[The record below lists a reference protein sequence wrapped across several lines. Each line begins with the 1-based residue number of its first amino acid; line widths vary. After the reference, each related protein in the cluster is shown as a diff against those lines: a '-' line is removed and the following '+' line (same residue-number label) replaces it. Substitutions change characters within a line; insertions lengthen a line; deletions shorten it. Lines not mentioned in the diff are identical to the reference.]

1 MSDHEPF
8 HKKLPYETK
17 PLNIPGAFT
26 TPFPP
31 AGFDPMTASPKELVK
46 HGILVRR
53 PDHNDPPHLVEA
65 WKRIF
70 GRKFKPEDRIVPHL
84 VPQVGKKHILTG
96 LKKADTG
103 FTNCAVERRGVHD
116 RGALGDSDRPVG
128 DSHGQQADRAP
139 GHRRVAGILLPGS
152 ASTGGGTTTCFRSAS
167 SRRSRPQGV
176 RVLHR
181 LGGVVGR
188 KMVT

>member
-139 GHRRVAGILLPGS
+139 GLGGWLEFFFLDRHRRVGEHRR
-152 ASTGGGTTTCFRSAS
+152 ASG
-167 SRRSRPQGV
+167 RRRAEGLGLW
-176 RVLHR
+176 RALLHR
-181 LGGVVGR
+181 LGGVVGA
-188 KMVT
+188 KW